1 MVKVF
6 TMVKGEID
14 IVKDWVM
21 YHGYLF
27 GFENLHIIDNY
38 SKDGTYEMLQS
49 LKEQHNINLY
59 QLPDYK
65 KKGVYMTQLI
75 KRFGRNQVVFP
86 IDIDEFIVYFD
97 KNSNKISVDSI
108 VINEYLQ
115 HLQVLPV
122 FSMNYINPKMTITE
136 GFFRAVKQCE
146 YGTYCDYGQIAK
158 KFFNTN
164 LFHETVDHGNHFQT
178 TKYKLSN
185 LCLIHYHCR
194 NLEQMK
200 KKIYNNVLGLGY
212 PPFNLNQLKA
222 ILHANPG
229 CPGNHHVTN
238 QINVLTKKYA
248 LECHV
253 GEPNDIVISEISEK
267 ICD

>member
-6 TMVKGEID
+6 TMVKGELD
-14 IVKDWVM
+14 VVKDWVI

-49 LKEQHNINLY
+49 LKEQYKINLY

-65 KKGVYMTQLI
+65 KKGIYMTQLI
-75 KRFGRNQVVFP
+75 ERFGINQVVFP

-97 KNSNKISVDSI
+97 KNTNKISVSSE

-115 HLQVLPV
+115 HLQVFPV
-122 FSMNYINPKMTITE
+122 FSMNYINPKITTI
-136 GFFRAVKQCE
+136 GGYFRAVKQCK
-146 YGTYCDYGQIAK
+146 YGTYNDYGQFAK
-158 KFFNTN
+158 KFFNTE
-164 LFHETVDHGNHFQT
+164 LFRETVDHGNHFQT
-178 TKYKLSN
+178 TNYELSN

-200 KKIYNNVLGLGY
+200 KKIYNNVVGLGY
-212 PPFNLNQLKA
+212 PPFNLNQLKK
-222 ILHANPG
+222 IIRENPHCG
-229 CPGNHHVTN
+229 GNHHVTN
-238 QINVLTKKYA
+238 QINVITKKYA
-248 LECHV
+248 FECNIH
-253 GEPNDIVISEISEK
+253 EPDDIVISEIAEK
-267 ICD
+267 ISD